1 MYQDGR
7 MGTITKGANQPVQAS
22 GVRLELSWR
31 VGAGVPDVDASA
43 LLLRETG
50 KVDSDDDFVF
60 YNQPRHPSGSVR
72 HVGKSGSTDVIE
84 VDLAGVPNQV
94 ERIVLAASADG
105 GTFGNVPELRLTVAD
120 LANGAALIE
129 FPMTAT
135 EETAFVTGE
144 LYRRAGQWK
153 FRAVA
158 QGYASGL
165 AGLATDYG
173 ISIEEPQA
181 APPASAAPPAPASAG
196 QGYPPPPP
204 QGFVPPPPP
213 PGFVPPP
220 FPGPPPPGAPPAA
233 PAPPVASAAPV
244 NLDKG
249 RVNLVKGSRVS
260 LVKTGAPPLLQVMM
274 GLGWDPATK
283 RGNIDL
289 DASVIAFD
297 GAGNQLAMVW
307 FVNKGEWNGALRH
320 MGDNVTGQ
328 GEGDDEQ
335 IFVDLD
341 RVPAEVVNLVFTI
354 TSYRKQKFTEVRNA
368 FCRLVDT
375 ATNAE
380 LVRYNLSEA
389 EPATGVVMASLRR
402 TGGNTWEM
410 RALGD
415 FADGRTAKDMVGPAT
430 KAATAP

>member
-22 GVRLELSWR
+22 GVRVELSWR
-31 VGAGVPDVDASA
+31 SGAGVPDVDASA
-43 LLLRETG
+43 LLLRDTG

-60 YNQPRHPSGSVR
+60 YNQPRHPSGAVR
-72 HVGKSGSTDVIE
+72 YVGKSGPSDVLE
-84 VDLAGVPNQV
+84 VDLAGVPSHV
-94 ERIVLAASADG
+94 DRIVLAASADG
-105 GTFGNVPELRLTVAD
+105 GSFGAVPELRLVVAD
-120 LANGAALIE
+120 LANGTPLIE

-135 EETAFVTGE
+135 DETAIVTGE

-173 ISIEEPQA
+173 ISVADEPPPA
-181 APPASAAPPAPASAG
+181 APAAATPPPPAPGSV
-196 QGYPPPPP
+196 P
-204 QGFVPPPPP
+204 PPPPP

-220 FPGPPPPGAPPAA
+220 FPGQPPLGAPPAA
-233 PAPPVASAAPV
+233 PV
-244 NLDKG
+244 NLDQG
-249 RVNLVKGSRVS
+249 RVSLVKGSRVN
-260 LVKTGAPPLLQVMM
+260 LVKSGAPPLVQVMM
-274 GLGWDPATK
+274 GLGWDPARK
-283 RGNIDL
+283 RSNIDL

-297 GAGNQLAMVW
+297 GSGHQLAMVW

-320 MGDNVTGQ
+320 MGDNLTGQ

-341 RVPAEVVNLVFTI
+341 RLPQQVMNLVFTI

-375 ATNAE
+375 VTNAE

-389 EPATGVVMASLRR
+389 EPATGVVMAMLRR
-402 TGGNTWEM
+402 INGNVWEM

-415 FADGRTAKDMVGPAT
+415 FADGRTAKDMIGPAF

>member
-1 MYQDGR
+1 MT
-7 MGTITKGANQPVQAS
+7 TITKGANVPVQANA
-22 GVRLELSWR
+22 VRVELSWR
-31 VGAGVPDVDASA
+31 GGPGVPDVDASA
-43 LLLRETG
+43 LLLRDDG
-50 KVDSDDDFVF
+50 RVSGDDDFVF
-60 YNQPRHPSGSVR
+60 YNQPRHPSGAVR
-72 HVGKSGSTDVIE
+72 HTGKSATVDAIE
-84 VDLAGVPNQV
+84 VDLAGLSKQV
-94 ERIVLAASADG
+94 DKVALAASSDG
-105 GTFGNVPELRLTVAD
+105 GTFGKVPDLKLTVFD
-120 LANGAALIE
+120 LASGKPLVE

-135 EETAFVTGE
+135 DETAFVTGE
-144 LYRRAGQWK
+144 LYRRAGEWK
-153 FRAVA
+153 FRAVG

-165 AGLATDYG
+165 AGLAGDYG
-173 ISIEEPQA
+173 ISVEDEPKPA
-181 APPASAAPPAPASAG
+181 VTSTAPTAT
-196 QGYPPPPP
+196 
-204 QGFVPPPPP
+204 GFVPPPPP

-220 FPGPPPPGAPPAA
+220 FPGPLPAGAG
-233 PAPPVASAAPV
+233 PAPSAGVPSPASQPV

-249 RVNLVKGSRVS
+249 RVSLVKGSRVS
-260 LVKTGAPPLLQVMM
+260 LVKTGAPALVQVMM

-297 GAGNQLAMVW
+297 SAGNRLAMVW

-335 IFVDLD
+335 IYVDLD
-341 RVPAEVVNLVFTI
+341 RLPSEVANLVFTI
-354 TSYRKQKFTEVRNA
+354 TSYRKQKFTEVKNA

-389 EPATGVVMASLRR
+389 EAATGVVMATLRR
-402 TGGNTWEM
+402 TGGNVWEM
-410 RALGD
+410 RAVGE
-415 FADGRTAKDMVGPAT
+415 FADGRTAKDMLAPAT